1 MEAKP
6 HTNALI
12 DELSAYLL
20 QHAHNPVNWFPW
32 SQRYLDQAQEEGKLL
47 LISIGYASCHWCH
60 VMEHECFEDEEV
72 AALMNANYINIKVD
86 REERPDVDQVY
97 MNALQLISG
106 QGGWP
111 LNMIALPDGRP
122 IWGGTY
128 FPKERWMQVLT
139 QISTLAKEK
148 PEELIQYADNL
159 EKGLANF
166 EVSEPLKDALN
177 LEDIVSGLDQL
188 VSKKDPQNGGLIGA
202 PKFMMPTLLRFF
214 QHGGI
219 LCSNKNALDHFHFSL
234 EQMALGGIFDAV
246 HGGFSRYAVD
256 AEWHIPHFEKMG
268 YDNGQLISL
277 YAQGFREKPLAL
289 YQETVDKTISF
300 LTTELSSPEGGFYA
314 ALDADSLNQND
325 KLVEGAFY
333 IWTLKEIEQLFPDEY
348 PLVAAFYSI
357 NDDGYWEDGNYVLRR
372 MQTDEAFA
380 KIHGL
385 DISDLKRKVIRWN
398 KALLKE
404 RNKRTRPRLDDKI
417 ICSWN
422 AILSS
427 GLLDAYRS
435 FGDLSYK
442 ELALKNIDFIETNFI
457 DAAGNLKR
465 ISKKGVNKIDA
476 FLEDYAAVIKLY
488 IDAYE
493 TVFDEH
499 YILQAEKIMNV
510 CLRLFKD
517 KDGPLFYFSS
527 SSELVVRT
535 KETSDNVIPSSN
547 AVMAENLI
555 RLSNHLVKP
564 ELRTHAEAMVLACKS
579 EITSYPRSYS
589 YWLAVG
595 LRLIKPGYE
604 VVAVGPD
611 AKNDIKKLQQ
621 LYTVNCSWAAAEA
634 STLPLFDN
642 RSSDGKTKYYLCRNN
657 QCGIPLESQD
667 EVQMKLQAALKP

>member
-32 SQRYLDQAQEEGKLL
+32 SQRYLDQAQEDGKLL
-47 LISIGYASCHWCH
+47 LISVGYASCHWCH

-72 AALMNANYINIKVD
+72 ASLMNANYINIKVD

-139 QISTLAKEK
+139 QISMLAKEK

-177 LEDIVSGLDQL
+177 LDDIISGLDQV

-214 QHGGI
+214 QQGGI
-219 LCSNKNALDHFHFSL
+219 LCSNNDALDHFHFSL
-234 EQMALGGIFDAV
+234 EQMALGGIFDAA

-277 YAQGFREKPLAL
+277 YAQAFREKPLAL
-289 YQETVDKTISF
+289 YRETVDKTISF

-314 ALDADSLNQND
+314 ALDADSLTQNN

-333 IWTLKEIEQLFPDEY
+333 VWTLKEIEQLFPDEY
-348 PLVAAFYSI
+348 PLVAVFYSI
-357 NDDGYWEDGNYVLRR
+357 NDDGYWEDGNYVMRR

-380 KIHGL
+380 KLH
-385 DISDLKRKVIRWN
+385 DLQLSELKAKVIRWN
-398 KALLKE
+398 KVLLKE
-404 RNKRTRPRLDDKI
+404 RNKRARPRLDDKI

-435 FGDLSYK
+435 FGDSSYK
-442 ELALKNIDFIETNFI
+442 DLALKNIDFIETNFVNST
-457 DAAGNLKR
+457 GSLKR
-465 ISKKGVNKIDA
+465 ISKKGVNKIHA
-476 FLEDYAAVIKLY
+476 FLEDYAAIIKLY

-517 KDGPLFYFSS
+517 KNGPLFYFSS

-564 ELRTHAEAMVLACKS
+564 ELKTHAEAMVLACKS
-579 EITSYPRSYS
+579 EIMSYPRSYS

-595 LRLIKPGYE
+595 LRLIRPGYE
-604 VVAVGPD
+604 VVAIGPD
-611 AKNDIKKLQQ
+611 AKHDIKELQQ
-621 LYTVNCSWAAAEA
+621 LYTVNCSWAAAET
-634 STLPLFDN
+634 STLPLFVN
-642 RSSDGKTKYYLCRNN
+642 RSSNGKTKYYLCRNN
-657 QCGIPLESQD
+657 QCDIPLESID
-667 EVQMKLQAALKP
+667 EVQIKLQAALKS

>member
-1 MEAKP
+1 MEAKQ

-12 DELSAYLL
+12 EELSAYLL

-32 SQRYLDQAQEEGKLL
+32 TQSNLEQAQGEGKLL

-139 QISTLAKEK
+139 QISKLAREK

-159 EKGLANF
+159 EKGLAHF
-166 EVSEPLKDALN
+166 EVDEPLNEGLN
-177 LEDIVSGLDQL
+177 LEEIAAGLDQL
-188 VSKKDPQNGGLIGA
+188 VSKKDAQNGGLIGA

-214 QHGGI
+214 QQGGI
-219 LCSNKNALDHFHFSL
+219 LCSNKDARDHFHFSL
-234 EQMALGGIFDAV
+234 EQMSLGGIFDAV

-277 YAQGFREKPLAL
+277 YAQAHREEPKAL
-289 YQETVDKTISF
+289 YQETIDKTISF
-300 LTTELSSPEGGFYA
+300 LKKELYTPEGGFYA
-314 ALDADSLNQND
+314 ALDADSLNANQ

-333 IWTLKEIEQLFPDEY
+333 VWTKNEIQELFPKEY
-348 PLVAAFYSI
+348 LQVAAYYAI
-357 NDDGYWEDGNYVLRR
+357 NDYGYWEEGNYVLRR
-372 MQTDEAFA
+372 MQTDEVYA
-380 KIHGL
+380 KLHGL
-385 DISDLKRKVIRWN
+385 ELSELKVKVIRWN
-398 KALLKE
+398 ATLLKE
-404 RNKRTRPRLDDKI
+404 RNKRARPRLDDKI

-427 GLLDAYRS
+427 GFLDAYRS
-435 FGDLSYK
+435 FGDSAYK
-442 ELALKNIDFIETNFI
+442 DLALKNLAFIEANFV
-457 DAAGNLKR
+457 DEEGELKR

-510 CLRLFKD
+510 CQRLFKD
-517 KDGPLFYFSS
+517 KNGPLFYFSS

-535 KETSDNVIPSSN
+535 KEKTDNVIPSSN

-555 RLSNHLVKP
+555 RLSNHLVRP
-564 ELRTHAEAMVLACKS
+564 ELKLQAEAMVLACKS
-579 EITSYPRSYS
+579 EIISYPRSYS

-595 LRLIKPGYE
+595 LRLLKPGYE
-604 VVAVGPD
+604 VVAVGPN
-611 AKNDIKKLQQ
+611 AKKDTKKLQQ
-621 LYTVNCSWAAAEA
+621 SFTVNCSWAAAET
-634 STLPLFDN
+634 STLPLFRN
-642 RSSDGKTKYYLCRNN
+642 RVSEGKTKYYLCRNN

-667 EVQMKLQAALKP
+667 EVQRRLQETANA

>member
-1 MEAKP
+1 MKAKP

-60 VMEHECFEDEEV
+60 VMEHECFEDEEA

-177 LEDIVSGLDQL
+177 LDDIISSLDQV

-214 QHGGI
+214 QQGGI
-219 LCSNKNALDHFHFSL
+219 LCSNNDALDHFHFSL
-234 EQMALGGIFDAV
+234 EQMALGGIFDAA

-277 YAQGFREKPLAL
+277 YAQAFRKKPLAL
-289 YQETVDKTISF
+289 YRETVEKTISF

-314 ALDADSLNQND
+314 ALDADSLTQND
-325 KLVEGAFY
+325 KLVEGTFY
-333 IWTLKEIEQLFPDEY
+333 VWTIKEIEQLFPDEY

-380 KIHGL
+380 KL
-385 DISDLKRKVIRWN
+385 NDLELSDLKAKVIRWN
-398 KALLKE
+398 KVLVKE
-404 RNKRTRPRLDDKI
+404 RNKRARPQLDDKI

-435 FGDLSYK
+435 FSTLSYK
-442 ELALKNIDFIETNFI
+442 DLALKNIDFIETNFV
-457 DAAGNLKR
+457 DSAGNLKR
-465 ISKKGVNKIDA
+465 ISKKGVNKIEA

-517 KDGPLFYFSS
+517 KNGPLFYFSS
-527 SSELVVRT
+527 SSELVVRI

-555 RLSNHLVKP
+555 RLSSHLVKP
-564 ELRTHAEAMVLACKS
+564 ELKTHAEAMVLACKS
-579 EITSYPRSYS
+579 EIMSYPRSYS
-589 YWLAVG
+589 YWLSVG
-595 LRLIKPGYE
+595 LRLIRPGYE
-604 VVAVGPD
+604 VVAIGPN
-611 AKNDIKKLQQ
+611 AKHDIKELQQ
-621 LYTVNCSWAAAEA
+621 LYTVNCSWAAAET
-634 STLPLFDN
+634 SMLPLFEN

-657 QCGIPLESQD
+657 QCEIPLESID
-667 EVQMKLQAALKP
+667 DVQMKLQVALKP

>member
-32 SQRYLDQAQEEGKLL
+32 SQRYLDQAQEDGKLL
-47 LISIGYASCHWCH
+47 LISVGYASCHWCH

-72 AALMNANYINIKVD
+72 ASLMNANYINIKVD
-86 REERPDVDQVY
+86 REERPDVDQIY

-139 QISTLAKEK
+139 QISMLAKEK

-177 LEDIVSGLDQL
+177 LDDIISGLDQV

-214 QHGGI
+214 QQGGI
-219 LCSNKNALDHFHFSL
+219 LCSNNDALDHFHFSL
-234 EQMALGGIFDAV
+234 EQMALGGIFDAA

-277 YAQGFREKPLAL
+277 YAQAFREKPLAL
-289 YQETVDKTISF
+289 YRETVDKTISF

-314 ALDADSLNQND
+314 ALDADSLTQNN

-333 IWTLKEIEQLFPDEY
+333 VWTLKEIEQLFPDEY
-348 PLVAAFYSI
+348 PLVAVFYSI
-357 NDDGYWEDGNYVLRR
+357 NDDGYWEDGNYVMRR

-380 KIHGL
+380 KLH
-385 DISDLKRKVIRWN
+385 DLQLSELKAKVIRWN
-398 KALLKE
+398 KVLLKE
-404 RNKRTRPRLDDKI
+404 RNKRARPRLDDKI

-427 GLLDAYRS
+427 GLLDVYRS
-435 FGDLSYK
+435 FGTLSYK
-442 ELALKNIDFIETNFI
+442 DLALKNIDFIETNFV
-457 DAAGNLKR
+457 DSAGNLKR

-517 KDGPLFYFSS
+517 KNGPLFYFSS

-564 ELRTHAEAMVLACKS
+564 ELKTHAEAMVLACKS
-579 EITSYPRSYS
+579 EIMSYPRSYS

-595 LRLIKPGYE
+595 LRLIRPGYE
-604 VVAVGPD
+604 VVAIGPD
-611 AKNDIKKLQQ
+611 AKHDIKELQQ
-621 LYTVNCSWAAAEA
+621 LYTVNCSWAAAET
-634 STLPLFDN
+634 STLPLFVN
-642 RSSDGKTKYYLCRNN
+642 RSSNGKTKYYLCRNN
-657 QCGIPLESQD
+657 QCDIPLESID
-667 EVQMKLQAALKP
+667 EVQMKLQAALKS